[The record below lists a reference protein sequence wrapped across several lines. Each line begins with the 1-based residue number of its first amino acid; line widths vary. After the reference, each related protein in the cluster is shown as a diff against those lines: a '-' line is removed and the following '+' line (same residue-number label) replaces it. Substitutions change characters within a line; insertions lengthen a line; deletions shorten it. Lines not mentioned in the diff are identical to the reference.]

1 MHTDQDTGTENT
13 IYGKA
18 YLTEKE
24 AARYLNLTTKWFQ
37 NKRLTGDGI
46 PYVKLGGA
54 IRYSA
59 KTILDYVKEA
69 TRTNSSQ

>member
-1 MHTDQDTGTENT
+1 MHQDQGQGLEET
-13 IYGKA
+13 IFGKA

-24 AARYLNLTTKWFQ
+24 AARFLNLTTKWFQ

-46 PYVKLGGA
+46 PFVKLGGA
-54 IRYSA
+54 VRYSA
-59 KTILDYVKEA
+59 KTILQYIKEA